1 MKRDLVFLNEER
13 DIVPA
18 RDAIWA
24 VETFRDDNGK
34 VVRES
39 WGKIKSVAARPKQ
52 PVVPTSPQPPPPTAA
67 SNSASRS
74 DISVYLISLALM
86 AAAVVG
92 ARFGLP
98 DILTGALTGAG
109 LALGLYYSFSR

>member
-18 RDAIWA
+18 RDAIWV

-39 WGKIKSVAARPKQ
+39 WGKIKLAPKE
-52 PVVPTSPQPPPPTAA
+52 
-67 SNSASRS
+67 
-74 DISVYLISLALM
+74 LM
-86 AAAVVG
+86 
-92 ARFGLP
+92 R
-98 DILTGALTGAG
+98 
-109 LALGLYYSFSR
+109 